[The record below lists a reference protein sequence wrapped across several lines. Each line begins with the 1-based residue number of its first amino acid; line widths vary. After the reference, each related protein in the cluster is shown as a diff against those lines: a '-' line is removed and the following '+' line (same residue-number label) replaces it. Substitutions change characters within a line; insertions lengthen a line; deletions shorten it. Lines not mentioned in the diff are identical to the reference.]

1 MKNVL
6 VAITNLIRGRTGYVV
21 LVLLFVACS
30 ANLGTHNSDVVSLRH
45 SDSLILEVWTES
57 KYTVYPPGKILNLR
71 FDGTDVAEF
80 DYYPNQDTKSTFFTE
95 RRRFQ
100 LETGER
106 ERIVKAVE
114 PDSVRGWKDV
124 YEPTV
129 RILDAAIETRIIIKR
144 NAEEKTILLQ
154 ENHSNL
160 ILEKKAGIYPEQLL
174 DLLRFIQEVNFQ
186 LLSGQRPSD
195 AVN

>member
-1 MKNVL
+1 
-6 VAITNLIRGRTGYVV
+6 
-21 LVLLFVACS
+21 
-30 ANLGTHNSDVVSLRH
+30 
-45 SDSLILEVWTES
+45 
-57 KYTVYPPGKILNLR
+57 
-71 FDGTDVAEF
+71 
-80 DYYPNQDTKSTFFTE
+80 
-95 RRRFQ
+95 
-100 LETGER
+100 
-106 ERIVKAVE
+106 
-114 PDSVRGWKDV
+114 V